1 MSKADKKQEWAI
13 QQFNALKPEF
23 LKLLLG
29 APEFGATKLTIHFY
43 EGSIKR
49 IVHKYKESTIP
60 VENDDS

>member
-1 MSKADKKQEWAI
+1 MNKAETKQEWAI

-29 APEFGATKLTIHFY
+29 APEYGATKLTLYFY

-49 IVHKYKESTIP
+49 IVHKYKESVIP
-60 VENDDS
+60 VENES